1 VRARALLT
9 ITSVVAGLAVS
20 ADAALAQDIGANGG
34 AAYGAPT
41 ADTRVAAQ
49 QGAPA
54 PDPTLTGA
62 VGTAPPAAVP
72 GSVATMGTD
81 GLAAPPADAPP
92 EVQQAILAANAI
104 IGKPYRWGG
113 GHRTFI
119 DRGYDCS
126 GTVSFALNGGG
137 LLKSPLDSR
146 GFFRWGERGKG
157 SWITVYTKSSHAFV
171 VIAGLRLDTSAAGD
185 PSGDKGP
192 RWRPVLRS
200 TRGFKARHPE
210 GL

>member
-1 VRARALLT
+1 MTAA
-9 ITSVVAGLAVS
+9 IAGFSLCAT
-20 ADAALAQDIGANGG
+20 DAMAQDTAANGG

-49 QGAPA
+49 QGIPA
-54 PDPTLTGA
+54 PTPVAGEVGA
-62 VGTAPPAAVP
+62 ATPAPPAPVP
-72 GSVATMGTD
+72 GSVATVD
-81 GLAAPPADAPP
+81 PASGLAAPPVDAPP
-92 EVQQAILAANAI
+92 AVQNAIIAANAI
-104 IGKPYRWGG
+104 IGKPYKYGG
-113 GHRTFI
+113 GHRRGFL
-119 DRGYDCS
+119 DPRGYDCS

-137 LLKSPLDSR
+137 LIEDPLDSS
-146 GFFRWGERGKG
+146 GFFKWGEKG
-157 SWITVYTKSSHAFV
+157 TGDWITVYTKSSHAFM

-185 PSGDKGP
+185 PSGGKGP